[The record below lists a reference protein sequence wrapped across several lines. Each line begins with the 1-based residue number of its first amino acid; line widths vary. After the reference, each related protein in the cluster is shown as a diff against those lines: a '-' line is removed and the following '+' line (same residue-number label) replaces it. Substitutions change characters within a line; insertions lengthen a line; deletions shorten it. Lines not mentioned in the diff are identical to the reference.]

1 MKRADRRYRGTRP
14 GGLTPMQVGAVA
26 MLTIFVILLM
36 TTKANSQYCG
46 KGVGEQLYEAVFETE
61 DWS

>member
-1 MKRADRRYRGTRP
+1 MKRDDRRYRGKRP
-14 GGLTPMQVGAVA
+14 GGLTPMQAGLAAIMVLL
-26 MLTIFVILLM
+26 MILLM

-46 KGVGEQLYEAVFETE
+46 KGVGEQLYEAMFETE